1 LDRSEDGDRDLS
13 DSEESP
19 PTRYRSCSQ
28 PPSRRESIDYS
39 NQSGPNQ
46 RPALMVRR
54 VGSRQ
59 MLVLGDEAS
68 IHGKMIPL
76 LSIGRYSSPLLVHFV
91 NEPDFLHLNRSSVQ
105 DLGQTNNIF
114 HQGRRYLMVCMRF
127 YRLIYIHTH
136 TLCWILQDEIFRETH
151 SSSIV
156 FFFWK
161 TKCGGI
167 NR

>member
-1 LDRSEDGDRDLS
+1 MNRSEDGDRDLS

-76 LSIGRYSSPLLVHFV
+76 LSIGRYNSPLLVHLL

-105 DLGQTNNIF
+105 DLGQTKTTFFTMDDDDMWSACVSI
-114 HQGRRYLMVCMRF
+114 GLYT
-127 YRLIYIHTH
+127 YTH
-136 TLCWILQDEIFRETH
+136 TLLD
-151 SSSIV
+151 SS
-156 FFFWK
+156 
-161 TKCGGI
+161 
-167 NR
+167 R